1 MCLAETKV
9 ALLPAYRY
17 PYPQLGG
24 QGTQHASAHTHSWDE
39 LQLYTSPQAGQS
51 ASGGLLAVK
60 DAHIAALQTE
70 LRGKDRILQ
79 AKTKVGAGLSYTAL
93 HMHTHMH
100 NAMVQYVVCVPVIP
114 PCTCRHHSCPVH

>member
-1 MCLAETKV
+1 MCLAEAKV

-24 QGTQHASAHTHSWDE
+24 EGTQHASAHTHSWDE
-39 LQLYTSPQAGQS
+39 LQLYMSPQAGQS
-51 ASGGLLAVK
+51 ASGDLLAVK

-79 AKTKVGAGLSYTAL
+79 AKTKVGTELS
-93 HMHTHMH
+93 
-100 NAMVQYVVCVPVIP
+100 
-114 PCTCRHHSCPVH
+114 

>member
-1 MCLAETKV
+1 MCLAGAKV
-9 ALLPAYRY
+9 ALLPAYHY

-39 LQLYTSPQAGQS
+39 LQLYMSPQAGQS

-93 HMHTHMH
+93 HMHTHT
-100 NAMVQYVVCVPVIP
+100 
-114 PCTCRHHSCPVH
+114 CTMPWCSM